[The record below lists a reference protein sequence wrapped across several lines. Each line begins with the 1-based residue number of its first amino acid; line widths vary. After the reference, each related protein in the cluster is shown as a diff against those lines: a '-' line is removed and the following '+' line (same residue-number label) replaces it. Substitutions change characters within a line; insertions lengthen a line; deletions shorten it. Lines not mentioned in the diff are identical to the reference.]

1 MDTQS
6 ETFPCHDGSAKDI
19 HFRMQRMTLTD
30 TIRRASLRAARPLTH
45 LLPMK
50 IGRPLRRGIRDTLA
64 LDEADAVLVS
74 FPKSGRTWVRV
85 MLSRLYHTH
94 FGVAGEEVLE
104 FDNLHRLDPRIPK
117 ILVTHD
123 GEPWHTP
130 DGLKRDKR
138 AYAGK
143 KILLLVR
150 DPIDVAVS
158 RHFHIRNRASWIPY
172 PAYRDMPINDFVW
185 APLGGLPTIV
195 AYMNIWE
202 QARGIAQQFLI
213 VRYEDFRAQPEAAL
227 QQVASFLDVGATP
240 EEIAE
245 AVSYAAFERLRD
257 KEQQGAL
264 QTHRLGARQDGN
276 PDSLK
281 VRRGK
286 VGGYRDYFTAEEVA
300 RMEAFVRDNLSPV
313 YRYPQRAT

>member
-1 MDTQS
+1 M
-6 ETFPCHDGSAKDI
+6 A
-19 HFRMQRMTLTD
+19 MTLAD

-64 LDEADAVLVS
+64 LDQADAVLVS

-85 MLSRLYHTH
+85 MLSRLYHVH

-104 FDNLHRLDPRIPK
+104 FDNLHRLDARIPR

-123 GEPWHTP
+123 GEPWHTA
-130 DGLKRDKR
+130 DSLKHDKR

-143 KILLLVR
+143 RILLLVR

-158 RHFHIRNRASWIPY
+158 RYFHIRNRASWIPY
-172 PAYRDMPINDFVW
+172 PEYRDMPLSDFVW

-202 QARGIAQQFLI
+202 RARGIAKDFLI
-213 VRYEDFRAQPEAAL
+213 VRYEDFRAQPAGTL
-227 QQVASFLDVGATP
+227 QQVAAFL
-240 EEIAE
+240 EIAASADE
-245 AVSYAAFERLRD
+245 IADAVAYAAFEQLRD
-257 KEQQGAL
+257 KEKQGSL
-264 QTHRLGARQDGN
+264 QSHRLGARQEGN

-286 VGGYRDYFTAEEVA
+286 VGGYRDYFNGEEVA
-300 RMEAFVRDNLSPV
+300 RMEAFVRDNLAPI
-313 YRYPQRAT
+313 YRYPPGTT

>member
-1 MDTQS
+1 MS
-6 ETFPCHDGSAKDI
+6 
-19 HFRMQRMTLTD
+19 LT
-30 TIRRASLRAARPLTH
+30 AARPFTY

-50 IGRPLRRGIRDTLA
+50 IGRPLRRGIRDSLA
-64 LDEADAVLVS
+64 LADADAVLVS

-85 MLSRLYHTH
+85 MLSRLYHAH
-94 FGVAGEEVLE
+94 FSVPGDEVLE
-104 FDNLHRLDPRIPK
+104 FDNLHRLDPRIPR

-130 DGLKRDKR
+130 EELQRDKR

-158 RHFHIRNRASWIPY
+158 RYFHIRNRARWIPY
-172 PAYRDMPINDFVW
+172 PEYRDMPIADFVW
-185 APLGGLPTIV
+185 APLGGLRTIV

-202 QARGIAQQFLI
+202 EARAVTDAFLI
-213 VRYEDFRAQPEAAL
+213 VRYEDFRAQPELTLQETAA
-227 QQVASFLDVGATP
+227 FLEIGATAA
-240 EEIAE
+240 EIAE
-245 AVSYAAFERLRD
+245 AVAYASFEQLRR
-257 KEQQGAL
+257 KEEQGAL
-264 QTHRLGARQDGN
+264 QSHRLGARQEGN

-286 VGGYRDYFTAEEVA
+286 VGGYRDYFTADEVT
-300 RMEAFVRDNLSPV
+300 RMEAYVREHLSPTF
-313 YRYPQRAT
+313 RYPNSRS